1 MLRQSERQRR
11 PPRGW
16 RRGSRSGPRVRAAAN
31 APARNRMRRGGPAF
45 ALLRTVVWC
54 IYVWLF
60 EVSTLYAVDAAVYGS
75 AWPAARPGACAVADI
90 FPGRVHDGFVMAN
103 VRAVGRCLFQASSE
117 VSMGL
122 QRAGLRRSGTD
133 SPSIRAALFN
143 GRGGDTPIYRNKI
156 YPGFWSGTALGTHDF
171 PPTDTAPKGMLMR
184 AGNIFQFCRLGGA
197 YGDQGFVD
205 VRDAHVLLAAG
216 RDRCMLRTYD
226 TGWR

>member
-133 SPSIRAALFN
+133 SPS
-143 GRGGDTPIYRNKI
+143 
-156 YPGFWSGTALGTHDF
+156 
-171 PPTDTAPKGMLMR
+171 
-184 AGNIFQFCRLGGA
+184 
-197 YGDQGFVD
+197 
-205 VRDAHVLLAAG
+205 
-216 RDRCMLRTYD
+216 MLRTYD